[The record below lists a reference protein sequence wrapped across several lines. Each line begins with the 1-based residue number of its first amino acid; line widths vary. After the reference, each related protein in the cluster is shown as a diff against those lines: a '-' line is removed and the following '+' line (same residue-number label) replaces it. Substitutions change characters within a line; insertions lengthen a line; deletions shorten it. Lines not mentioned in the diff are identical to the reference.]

1 MAPVSINFL
10 AVIVAAVGY
19 MVIGAV
25 WYSPVVF
32 GKMWMKL
39 AGITQKD
46 IDKQKKT
53 MPKTYGFAFLGALIT
68 SYILAIIIGLVGAI
82 TLVGALQIGFLVWLG
97 FVATTTLSTVLFEGK
112 KQELYLLNNG
122 YNLIALLV
130 ASAILT
136 LWV

>member
-10 AVIVAAVGY
+10 AVIVAAVEY

-53 MPKTYGFAFLGALIT
+53 MPKTYGFAFVGALIT

-112 KQELYLLNNG
+112 
-122 YNLIALLV
+122 
-130 ASAILT
+130 
-136 LWV
+136 